1 MTTTTASTTATTTFD
16 IPTLLKEF
24 TVAFHERNSFKPPE
38 FYLEPEMFADIY
50 SRHIGELQNPIL
62 MPWWCE
68 VTRDDVL
75 ANCTKSLANFFIPR
89 LRNRGT
95 AEARRIFKLG
105 ESYEKGDGVEK
116 DLAVAF
122 SHYMTAAEMGDVHA
136 QVALGFALIS
146 GRFQTVDEKAGFE
159 WFLEGASAGYPKAA
173 YYTGLCYDRGIGVQK
188 NDAFAKA
195 YFEYAARHG
204 DEDAQVLM

>member
-1 MTTTTASTTATTTFD
+1 MSTTFD

-24 TVAFHERNSFKPPE
+24 TVAFYERNSFKPPE
-38 FYLEPEMFADIY
+38 FYLQPEMFADIY
-50 SRHIGELQNPIL
+50 SRHIGEIVNPIHA
-62 MPWWCE
+62 PWWSE
-68 VTRDDVL
+68 VIMDDVV

-105 ESYEKGDGVEK
+105 ETYEKGDGVEK
-116 DLAVAF
+116 DIAVAF

-136 QVALGFALIS
+136 QITLGFALMS
-146 GRFQTVDEKAGFE
+146 GRCQTVDEKAAFE
-159 WFLEGASAGYPKAA
+159 LFLDGASAGYPKAA

-188 NDAFAKA
+188 NEVFAKR

-204 DEDAQVLM
+204 DEDAQLLV